1 MSDGWI
7 EWKGGECPVHPD
19 TVVAAEFRDGS
30 RTSPTSADL
39 WDWRHHSGDADAE
52 IVRYR
57 IVRPPLDFHTSGA
70 PVRADDVQQ
79 GGDHYRTME
88 VQPWAAMQA
97 WMTPEQFRG
106 FLLGSAIAYLG
117 RFNADAPGKGGI
129 TDIRKARH
137 VLDKLAEVLETQ
149 NGREPAQEGHA

>member
-19 TVVAAEFRDGS
+19 TRVELQFVGGGRCGATSASYWNWGLRDGALN
-30 RTSPTSADL
+30 RPHIA
-39 WDWRHHSGDADAE
+39 
-52 IVRYR
+52 RYR

-70 PVRADDVQQ
+70 PVRADDVQVA
-79 GGDHYRTME
+79 GDHYKTLD

-97 WMTPEQFRG
+97 WMTQEQFRG

-117 RFNADAPGKGGI
+117 RFNAEAPGKGGLP
-129 TDIRKARH
+129 DVQKARH
-137 VLDKLAEVLETQ
+137 VLDKLIETMESQ
-149 NGREPAQEGHA
+149 

>member
-7 EWKGGECPVHPD
+7 EWAGGECPVHPD
-19 TVVAAEFRDGS
+19 TVVEIEFRGGS
-30 RTSPTSADL
+30 RGSVATPAVGWYWKHD
-39 WDWRHHSGDADAE
+39 GDSSD

-70 PVRADDVQQ
+70 PIRADDVQVA
-79 GGDHYRTME
+79 GDHYKTLD

-97 WMTPEQFRG
+97 WMTAEQFRG

-117 RFNADAPGKGGI
+117 RFNAEAPGKGGLA
-129 TDIRKARH
+129 DVKKARH
-137 VLDKLAEVLETQ
+137 TLDKLIETMESQ
-149 NGREPAQEGHA
+149 

>member
-19 TVVAAEFRDGS
+19 TVVDIEFRDGDQAALARAS
-30 RTSPTSADL
+30 W
-39 WDWRHHSGDADAE
+39 WDWPHEGNDSD
-52 IVRYR
+52 ITRYR

-79 GGDHYRTME
+79 GGDHYRTMD

-97 WMTPEQFRG
+97 WMTPEQFAGYLRG
-106 FLLGSAIAYLG
+106 CALKYLARAGS
-117 RFNADAPGKGGI
+117 KGP
-129 TDIRKARH
+129 TLDEYRKARH
-137 VLDKLAEVLETQ
+137 YLDKLIETM
-149 NGREPAQEGHA
+149 EGGA